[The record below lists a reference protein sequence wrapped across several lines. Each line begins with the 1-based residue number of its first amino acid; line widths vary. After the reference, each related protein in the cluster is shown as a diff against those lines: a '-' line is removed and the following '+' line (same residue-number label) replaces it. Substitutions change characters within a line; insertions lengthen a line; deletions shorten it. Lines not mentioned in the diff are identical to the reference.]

1 MSSPQLLP
9 CEVHRVN
16 CYLTGA
22 FLFNFV
28 EQLFKFFLIAAQK
41 KKLCTVF
48 RKADGI
54 SAADT
59 IAGSGNQYF
68 FAGQML

>member
-1 MSSPQLLP
+1 MN
-9 CEVHRVN
+9 R
-16 CYLTGA
+16 YLTGT
-22 FLFNFV
+22 FLFKFV
-28 EQLFKFFLIAAQK
+28 EQLFKFSLIAAQK

-54 SAADT
+54 SAANT

-68 FAGQML
+68 LPARCCDEG